1 MVSINYYLT
10 LIVTLVF
17 KPQFLKII
25 STLCYDTIRTAK
37 NTYDFRR
44 LLHNLVNYYNTFY
57 LQYSLHPWI
66 KTDGQKAVLRDCTG

>member
-25 STLCYDTIRTAK
+25 STLCYDTIRTK
-37 NTYDFRR
+37 N
-44 LLHNLVNYYNTFY
+44 
-57 LQYSLHPWI
+57 
-66 KTDGQKAVLRDCTG
+66 